1 MTDQLGQ
8 RRLSHVVEESPPL
21 LDAPARGPASSV
33 PGAPALRLEE
43 IYEEEFE
50 NVWRSLRRL
59 GVPEA
64 NLEDAV
70 QEVFVAAHARLHT
83 FDRSRPIRPWL
94 FGIAVRVAAEMRRGA
109 RRARWRSQ
117 LTDALVDPHP
127 SGPEE
132 AVAARQAQALVDRAL
147 ATLDF
152 DQRVVIVMH
161 DLENMT
167 APAIAESLSVP
178 LNTIYSRLRLA
189 RAKVLAFLRQ
199 KPGRL

>member
-1 MTDQLGQ
+1 MTDHRGQ
-8 RRLSHVVEESPPL
+8 RRLSHVAEKPVALLETPALVLARSLAGAPPL
-21 LDAPARGPASSV
+21 L
-33 PGAPALRLEE
+33 LEE
-43 IYEEEFE
+43 VYEREFE

-64 NLEDAV
+64 DLEDAV

-109 RRARWRSQ
+109 RRARWRPQ
-117 LTDALVDPHP
+117 LADALLDPDP

-132 AVAARQAQALVDRAL
+132 ALAARQAQVLVDRAL

-152 DQRVVIVMH
+152 DQRVVMVMH

-167 APAIAESLSVP
+167 ALAIAESCSVP
-178 LNTIYSRLRLA
+178 LNTVYSRLRLA

>member
-109 RRARWRSQ
+109 RRARWRPQ
-117 LTDALVDPHP
+117 LADALVDPDP

-132 AVAARQAQALVDRAL
+132 ALAARQAQALVDRAL

-167 APAIAESLSVP
+167 APAIAESFSVP
-178 LNTIYSRLRLA
+178 LNTVYSRLRLA